1 MANKENE
8 KNIIYM
14 ENNLTLVLDNICRK
28 ILYRDNILVDDFKI
42 ESQGRG
48 WYEVR
53 FKYKMIKD

>member
-48 WYEVR
+48 WYEVS